1 MKKYY
6 ITLVLSILQI
16 IGDAQSY
23 NNDKTALINFV
34 KRMYKVSPFEGAKLI
49 EDADTKNYL
58 AAITV
63 SNDVVN
69 PIETASQKALEA
81 AKTTFAE
88 PCVKFEML
96 EGISNESKKTT
107 TYLFS
112 CLPLREFVMG
122 IYKKTPFSGTR
133 IIAAPKTKYVI
144 SVVAVTQKVNSNASL
159 NDRLAGIKA
168 KQQTSSLFNGSN
180 ITSDIIIA
188 TDSKNGT
195 TNSTEIIKEQTM
207 GFAEGLELLEK
218 FIDGEQAIY
227 FFFRE
232 I

>member
-1 MKKYY
+1 MNKLF
-6 ITLVLSILQI
+6 IVLILSGLQL
-16 IGDAQSY
+16 IGHAQSF

-58 AAITV
+58 AAISV
-63 SNDVVN
+63 PNDMAN
-69 PIETASQKALEA
+69 PIEAASQKALEA

-96 EGISNESKKTT
+96 EGIPNESKKTT

-112 CLPLREFVMG
+112 CMPLREFVLG
-122 IYKKTPFSGTR
+122 IYKKAPFSGTR
-133 IIAAPKTKYVI
+133 IIAAPKTRYVI
-144 SVVAVTQKVNSNASL
+144 SVVAVSIKANANTSI

-168 KQQTSSLFNGSN
+168 KQQTSALFNGST
-180 ITSDIIIA
+180 ISSDIVIA

-218 FIDGEQAIY
+218 FQDGEQLIY
-227 FFFRE
+227 IFYRE
-232 I
+232 L